1 MPIKFSA
8 TEKTKL
14 TIGLLMMR
22 VGLGVVFIFHGYP
35 KLFGGV
41 ERWARV
47 GEAMSNVGID
57 SYHTVFG
64 FLAGF
69 AEFFGGIFLIFGLFT
84 LPALLLL
91 ISTMFIAMITQ
102 ISRESGFSGIA
113 HPLSM
118 GIVFLS
124 LLFTGP
130 GRYSLD
136 YKFRR
141 H

>member
-1 MPIKFSA
+1 MRFSA
-8 TEKTKL
+8 TEKMKL
-14 TIGLLMMR
+14 NIGLLMMR
-22 VGLGVVFIFHGYP
+22 LGLGVIFIFHGYP

-41 ERWARV
+41 ERWNRV

-64 FLAGF
+64 FMAGF
-69 AEFFGGIFLIFGLFT
+69 AEFFGGIFLIFGLLT
-84 LPALLLL
+84 APALILL
-91 ISTMFIAMITQ
+91 ISTMIVALITQ
-102 ISRESGFSGIA
+102 IAREAGFSGIA
-113 HPLSM
+113 HPLSI

-124 LLFTGP
+124 LLITGP

-136 YKFRR
+136 YKFRK